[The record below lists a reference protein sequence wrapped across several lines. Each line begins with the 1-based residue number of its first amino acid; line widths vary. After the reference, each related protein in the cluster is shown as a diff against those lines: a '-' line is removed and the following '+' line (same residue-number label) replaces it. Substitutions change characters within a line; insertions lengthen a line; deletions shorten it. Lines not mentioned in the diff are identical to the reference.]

1 MKRAGKDT
9 CYELRIPWTEAG
21 GVRPQ
26 PGVRL
31 GLSLRLL
38 DADGDSAAR
47 GAAAWG
53 RGLDPWSPA
62 TFGSLVLLP

>member
-21 GVRPQ
+21 GLRPQ

-38 DADGDSAAR
+38 DADNGPAR

-53 RGLDPWSPA
+53 RGLAPSWSPA
-62 TFGSLVLLP
+62 TTRT